1 MEGGFALGGSHSVSQ
16 STTHQSGKSIYLRQI
31 ALLQIMAQIGSFVPA
46 DFASFRVADRIFT
59 RIGSDDS
66 IEANAS
72 SFALECQE
80 LSYIMQVQ
88 MHVASL
94 VEKQACE
101 LKQKTLTHSLLQRT
115 LECHRHV
122 FNHH

>member
-1 MEGGFALGGSHSVSQ
+1 MVSEALILSRHQ
-16 STTHQSGKSIYLRQI
+16 PAIHQSGKSIYLRQI

-88 MHVASL
+88 ML
-94 VEKQACE
+94 M
-101 LKQKTLTHSLLQRT
+101 TRHSVYCRAA
-115 LECHRHV
+115 RA
-122 FNHH
+122 